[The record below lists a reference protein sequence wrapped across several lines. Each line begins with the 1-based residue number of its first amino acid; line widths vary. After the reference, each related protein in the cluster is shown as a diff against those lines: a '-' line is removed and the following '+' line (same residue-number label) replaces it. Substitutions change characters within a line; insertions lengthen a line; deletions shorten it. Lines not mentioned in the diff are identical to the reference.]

1 MPVDGPDD
9 ARAGMAENRNGPA
22 IRKPQLHYVCWFQRV
37 WQLSCTRRE
46 SPRVF
51 VRASIVPTKINLT
64 IFSAIAINMIEF
76 L

>member
-22 IRKPQLHYVCWFQRV
+22 IRKPRQLHYVCWFQRV

-51 VRASIVPTKINLT
+51 VRVSIAPIKINLT
-64 IFSAIAINMIEF
+64 IFIS
-76 L
+76 